1 MTEND
6 GGMKLNRENKLL
18 IGLCTAAFILIAK
31 LFSIQILDDKYKLA
45 AENNSLVYT
54 TIYPNRGIIHD
65 RNGKILVGNK
75 VSYDLMVTPREV
87 EAFDTLDFCRVL
99 GVELEW
105 VREKMKEYRRF
116 RSRIGWRTVVM
127 IKQMPQETYMR
138 FAEMAYKFPG
148 FRGQARSIREYPYNA
163 GGNLLGYV
171 SEVDTRYIER
181 HKGEYQSGDYAG
193 KTGIEAAREKELRGE
208 KGYNIMLR
216 DSRNKIMSR
225 YQSGEMDKEAVPGKN
240 ITTTIDAEL
249 QHYGQ
254 MLMENKVGSL
264 IAIEPA
270 TGEIL
275 TMVSSPGIDVDILA
289 DIGKHYGDI
298 VSDPYKPMFNRTV
311 QASYPPGSIFKL
323 VNGLIGLQ
331 EGVITPRTHYKCNM
345 GYHFGKHKLGCH
357 AHKSPV
363 DFEESIMM
371 SCNAYYCYVLRD
383 LLENGKNGSVAESLD
398 KWNEYVKSFG
408 FGQKLGSDFPSE
420 LGGFIPDSKYYNRVH
435 GKGRWKGTTVI
446 SLSIGQG
453 EIGCTPLHMANLCAT
468 LANRGWYRT
477 PHIIKDS
484 EHVKIDDKYREKNYT
499 MVDTTHFKKVV
510 GGMYRAV
517 NSGFGS
523 GGTASI
529 AAVKGLDI
537 CGKTGTAQNP
547 HGDDH
552 SVFIC
557 FAPRDNP
564 QIAVAAFVENGGFGA
579 TWAAPIASLLT
590 EMYLNKEISPERK
603 YLEERVLDGNLLHKV
618 KIKK

>member
-1 MTEND
+1 
-6 GGMKLNRENKLL
+6 MKLNRQNKLL
-18 IGLCTAAFILIAK
+18 IGLCTAALILIAK
-31 LFSIQILDDKYKLA
+31 LFSIQIVNDRYKLA
-45 AENNSLVYT
+45 AENNSLAST

-87 EAFDTLDFCRVL
+87 EAFDTLAFCDVL

-105 VREKMKEYRRF
+105 VRAKMKEYRRF

-127 IKQMPQETYMR
+127 IKQMPQESYMR
-138 FAEMAYKFPG
+138 FAEVAYKFPG

-171 SEVDTRYIER
+171 SEVDARYIER
-181 HKGEYQSGDYAG
+181 HEGEYQSGDYAG

-225 YQSGEMDKEAVPGKN
+225 YQDGEMDKEAIPGKN

-254 MLMENKVGSL
+254 MLMGNKVGSL

-275 TMVSSPGIDVDILA
+275 TMVSSPGIDVDMLA

-298 VSDPYKPMFNRTV
+298 VNDPYKPMFNRTV
-311 QASYPPGSIFKL
+311 QASYPPGSVFKL

-331 EGVITPRTHYKCNM
+331 EGVITPNTHYKCNM
-345 GYHFGKHKLGCH
+345 GYHFGRNKLGCH

-371 SCNAYYCYVLRD
+371 SCNAYYCYILRD
-383 LLENGKNGSVAESLD
+383 LLENGKNGTIAESMD

-408 FGQKLGSDFPSE
+408 FGRKLGSDFPSE
-420 LGGFIPDSKYYNRVH
+420 LGGFIPDSKYYNRVY
-435 GKGRWKGTTVI
+435 GKGAWKGTTVI

-484 EHVKIDDKYREKNYT
+484 EHVKIDDKYRKKNYT
-499 MVDTTHFKKVV
+499 MVDTVHFKKVV

-557 FAPRDNP
+557 FAPKDNP
-564 QIAVAAFVENGGFGA
+564 KIAVAAYVENGGFGA

-590 EMYLNKEISPERK
+590 EMYLNGEICPERK
-603 YLEERVLDGNLLHKV
+603 YLEERVLEGNLLHKV
-618 KIKK
+618 KVKK

>member
-1 MTEND
+1 
-6 GGMKLNRENKLL
+6 MKLNRENKLL
-18 IGLCTAAFILIAK
+18 IGLCTAALILIAK
-31 LFSIQILDDKYKLA
+31 LFSIQIVDDRYKLA
-45 AENNSLVYT
+45 AENNSLAYT

-87 EAFDTLDFCRVL
+87 EAFDTLEFCRILDVSP
-99 GVELEW
+99 EF
-105 VREKMKEYRRF
+105 VRGKMKEYRRF
-116 RSRIGWRTVVM
+116 RSRIGWRTVVF

-138 FAEMAYKFPG
+138 FAEIAYKFPG

-171 SEVDTRYIER
+171 SEVDQRYIER
-181 HKGEYQSGDYAG
+181 HEGEYQSGDYAG

-216 DSRNKIMSR
+216 DSRNKIMSH
-225 YQSGEMDKEAVPGKN
+225 YQDGEMDKEAVPGKN

-254 MLMENKVGSL
+254 MLMGNKVGSL

-275 TMVSSPGIDVDILA
+275 TMVSSPGIDVDVLA
-289 DIGKHYGDI
+289 DIGRHYGDL

-311 QASYPPGSIFKL
+311 QASYPPGSVFKL

-331 EGVITPRTHYKCNM
+331 EGVITPNTHYKCNM
-345 GYHFGKHKLGCH
+345 GYHFGRNKLGCH

-371 SCNAYYCYVLRD
+371 SCNAYYCYILRD
-383 LLENGKNGSVAESLD
+383 LLENGKNGDVAASMD

-408 FGQKLGSDFPSE
+408 FGRKLGSDFPSE
-420 LGGFIPDSKYYNRVH
+420 LGGFIPDSKYYNRVY
-435 GKGRWKGTTVI
+435 GKGAWKGTTVI

-484 EHVKIDDKYREKNYT
+484 EHVRIDDKYRKKNYT
-499 MVDTTHFKKVV
+499 LVDTTHFKKVV

-564 QIAVAAFVENGGFGA
+564 KIAVAAYVENGGFGA

-590 EMYLNKEISPERK
+590 EMYLTGEISQERK
-603 YLEERVLDGNLLHKV
+603 YLEDKVLEGNLLHKV
-618 KIKK
+618 KVKK

>member
-1 MTEND
+1 MHDRKT
-6 GGMKLNRENKLL
+6 KLL
-18 IGLCTAAFILIAK
+18 IGLCTAALIIICK
-31 LFSIQILDDKYKLA
+31 LFSIQILDDDYKMA

-54 TIYPNRGIIHD
+54 TIYPTRGIIHD
-65 RNGKILVGNK
+65 RNEKILVGNK
-75 VSYDLMVTPREV
+75 MSYDLMVTPREV
-87 EAFDTLDFCRVL
+87 KEFDTLEFCSIL
-99 GVELEW
+99 GVSREF
-105 VREKMKEYRRF
+105 VKEKMDEYKKF
-116 RSRIGWRTVVM
+116 RSKIGWRTVVM
-127 IKQMPQETYMR
+127 IKQMPQETYMK
-138 FAEMAYKFPG
+138 FAEIEYKFPG
-148 FRGQARSIREYPYNA
+148 FRGQARTIRDYPYNA

-171 SEVDTRYIER
+171 SEVDAAYIKKHE
-181 HKGEYQSGDYAG
+181 GEYQAGDYAG

-208 KGYNIMLR
+208 KGYNIMVR
-216 DSRNKIMSR
+216 DSRNKIMSGFKD
-225 YQSGEMDKEAVPGKN
+225 GEMDKEAVPGKN

-254 MLMENKVGSL
+254 MLMNNKVGSL

-275 TMVSSPGIDVDILA
+275 AMVSSPGIDVEQLA
-289 DIGKHYGDI
+289 DIGKHYSNI
-298 VSDPYKPMFNRTV
+298 ASDPLKPMFNRTV

-331 EGVITPRTHYKCNM
+331 EGVFTPSTRYSCKM
-345 GYHFGKHKLGCH
+345 GYHFGKNKLGCH
-357 AHKSPV
+357 AHKSPI

-371 SCNAYYCYVLRD
+371 SCNAYFCYVFRD
-383 LLENGKNGSVAESLD
+383 LLENGKNGNVAESLD

-408 FGQKLGSDFPSE
+408 FGKKLGSDFPSE
-420 LGGFIPDSKYYNRVH
+420 LGGYIPDSKLYNKFY
-435 GKGRWKGTTVI
+435 GKGRWKATTVI

-453 EIGCTPLHMANLCAT
+453 EIGCTPLHMANLCAIM
-468 LANRGWYRT
+468 ANRGWYRT

-484 EHVKIDDKYREKNYT
+484 EHVKIDERFHERRYT
-499 MVDTTHFKKVV
+499 MVDTTHFHRVV
-510 GGMYRAV
+510 NGMYRAV

-529 AAVKGLDI
+529 AAVPGLEI

-557 FAPRDNP
+557 FAPKDNP
-564 QIAVAAFVENGGFGA
+564 KIAVAAFVENGGFGA

-590 EMYLNKEISPERK
+590 EKYLTGEIRPERK
-603 YLEERVLDGNLLHKV
+603 YLEDRVLEGNLLHKV
-618 KIKK
+618 KVKK